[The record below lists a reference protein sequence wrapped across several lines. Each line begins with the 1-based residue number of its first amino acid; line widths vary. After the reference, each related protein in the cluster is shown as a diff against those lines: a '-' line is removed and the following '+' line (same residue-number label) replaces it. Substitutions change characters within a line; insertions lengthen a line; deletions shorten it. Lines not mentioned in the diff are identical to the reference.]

1 MTDKEKLERIAIKT
15 FKQHWAKILNNL
27 EKGEVNYADKL
38 FGRFEADTK
47 ARQKILAGRFYSVD
61 HAKKMASLSD
71 KEIKQNL
78 SCYLSRAI
86 EYALSDPLFLM
97 DKADVFLRKLVSGQ
111 YIIYSSH
118 ETEEGSC
125 FLERYCEEFL
135 DTISSII
142 ESYPTS
148 GIEDNDWYGKTIFR
162 GFYAYYIL
170 ILMKSTGEAFSNTEM
185 TWLRKSIQKNIDSQD
200 EEDTLWWFKCYPITE
215 NKLWIK
221 IYEFPNKKDYIDG
234 FLWEEGFDLSKTQF
248 KEFVCQMLEYL
259 SKEKKWI
266 KKLSLFNNYKSMK
279 KEELFDITDTFFR
292 NYSKAL
298 DNFEIKAIE
307 GIMNDITGKKDRDYH
322 ADLHWF

>member
-1 MTDKEKLERIAIKT
+1 MTDKERLERIAIKT
-15 FKQHWAKILNNL
+15 FKRHWAKILNNL
-27 EKGEVNYADKL
+27 EKGEINYVDKL
-38 FGRFEADTK
+38 FSRFEADTK
-47 ARQKILAGRFYSVD
+47 AKQKILAGRFYGID
-61 HAKKMASLSD
+61 HAKRMTALSD

-78 SCYLSRAI
+78 SCYLPRAI
-86 EYALSDPLFLM
+86 EYALSDPLFLT

-111 YIIYSSH
+111 YIMYSSH

-170 ILMKSTGEAFSNTEM
+170 ILMKSTGEAFSKTEM
-185 TWLRKSIQKNIDSQD
+185 TWLRKSIQRNIDSQD
-200 EEDTLWWFKCYPITE
+200 EDDTLWWFKCYPITE

-221 IYEFPNKKDYIDG
+221 IYILPNKLNYIIDG
-234 FLWEEGFDLSKTQF
+234 FFREGEHDLSKAQF

-259 SKEKKWI
+259 SKDKKWI
-266 KKLSLFNNYKSMK
+266 KNLSVFNNYKSMK
-279 KEELFDITDTFFR
+279 KEELSDVTNTFFKK
-292 NYSKAL
+292 YSKEFY
-298 DNFEIKAIE
+298 NVE
-307 GIMNDITGKKDRDYH
+307 TGG
-322 ADLHWF
+322 LGS